1 MTTAAPTVYSQCG
14 LRLRSEVEVS
24 LPTIAG
30 SAWDVDVVWGPDVDD
45 TTTPPEGDLVAS
57 YELRDSTWYTA
68 TATSTGYR
76 LQFTNCGEFEIS
88 ADLAR
93 VVVRKD
99 PSGSRPN
106 LLPILLA
113 GTVSSFLLALGGA
126 TVLHASAV
134 AIDGA
139 ALAFVG
145 QSGRGKTTVAA
156 LMCVDGAALGGRRPR
171 HRRHRTAGHVHGR
184 RGRAA
189 AALAAASIAD
199 ARPDATTRVT
209 ADERSALSLTTAP
222 LGPLPLAAIVVPA
235 PSRTASEVA
244 ITRVPASE
252 ALFALLAF
260 PRVHGWRLPEV
271 LTRDFTT
278 MSRLV
283 NEVPVYAA
291 TIPWGPP
298 FDPSVAPALA
308 RLAAGEHA
316 ATSG

>member
-1 MTTAAPTVYSQCG
+1 M
-14 LRLRSEVEVS
+14 
-24 LPTIAG
+24 
-30 SAWDVDVVWGPDVDD
+30 
-45 TTTPPEGDLVAS
+45 
-57 YELRDSTWYTA
+57 
-68 TATSTGYR
+68 
-76 LQFTNCGEFEIS
+76 
-88 ADLAR
+88 
-93 VVVRKD
+93 
-99 PSGSRPN
+99 
-106 LLPILLA
+106 
-113 GTVSSFLLALGGA
+113 
-126 TVLHASAV
+126 LHASAV

-156 LMCVDGAALGGRRPR
+156 LMCVDGAALVADDLVTVDIGPPVTCTGGAVELRL
-171 HRRHRTAGHVHGR
+171 
-184 RGRAA
+184 RA
-189 AALAAASIAD
+189 AAASIAD

-209 ADERSALSLTTAP
+209 ADERSALSLTAAP

-308 RLAAGEHA
+308 RLA
-316 ATSG
+316 SGRARRHQRVIDPCPTR

>member
-14 LRLRSEVEVS
+14 LRLRSEIEVS
-24 LPTIAG
+24 LPSVDG
-30 SAWDVDVVWGPDVDD
+30 SAWDVDVVWGPDIDD

-76 LQFTNCGEFEIS
+76 LQFTNCGEFVIS

-99 PSGSRPN
+99 PSGSHPD

-156 LMCVDGAALGGRRPR
+156 LMCVDGAALVADTATRTGRP
-171 HRRHRTAGHVHGR
+171 AGLCSV
-184 RGRAA
+184 
-189 AALAAASIAD
+189 AD
-199 ARPDATTRVT
+199 VAVVVV
-209 ADERSALSLTTAP
+209 TTA
-222 LGPLPLAAIVVPA
+222 
-235 PSRTASEVA
+235 
-244 ITRVPASE
+244 
-252 ALFALLAF
+252 
-260 PRVHGWRLPEV
+260 RLS
-271 LTRDFTT
+271 TT
-278 MSRLV
+278 V
-283 NEVPVYAA
+283 
-291 TIPWGPP
+291 
-298 FDPSVAPALA
+298 
-308 RLAAGEHA
+308 
-316 ATSG
+316 

>member
-1 MTTAAPTVYSQCG
+1 MRRRLGVGRRRRSGDPTS
-14 LRLRSEVEVS
+14 
-24 LPTIAG
+24 
-30 SAWDVDVVWGPDVDD
+30 
-45 TTTPPEGDLVAS
+45 TTPPRRPPGELVAS

-76 LQFTNCGEFEIS
+76 LQFTNCGEFVIS

-156 LMCVDGAALGGRRPR
+156 LMCVDGAALVADDLVTVDIGPPVTCTGGAVELRL
-171 HRRHRTAGHVHGR
+171 
-184 RGRAA
+184 RA
-189 AALAAASIAD
+189 AAASIAD

-209 ADERSALSLTTAP
+209 ADERSALSLTAAP

-235 PSRTASEVA
+235 PVAHGVRGGDHAGFRRATRCSPCWRSRACTAGA
-244 ITRVPASE
+244 
-252 ALFALLAF
+252 
-260 PRVHGWRLPEV
+260 
-271 LTRDFTT
+271 
-278 MSRLV
+278 
-283 NEVPVYAA
+283 AA
-291 TIPWGPP
+291 TCSP
-298 FDPSVAPALA
+298 
-308 RLAAGEHA
+308 E
-316 ATSG
+316 TSPR

>member
-24 LPTIAG
+24 LPSIEGA
-30 SAWDVDVVWGPDVDD
+30 AWDVDVVWGPDVDD
-45 TTTPPEGDLVAS
+45 TSTPPEGDLVAS

-68 TATSTGYR
+68 VATSTGYR
-76 LQFTNCGEFEIS
+76 LQFTNCGEFVIS

-99 PSGSRPN
+99 PSGSHPD

-156 LMCVDGAALGGRRPR
+156 LMCVDGAALVADDLVTVDIGPPVTCTGGAVELRLRP
-171 HRRHRTAGHVHGR
+171 
-184 RGRAA
+184 
-189 AALAAASIAD
+189 AAASIAD

-209 ADERSALSLTTAP
+209 ADQRSALSLTAAP

-278 MSRLV
+278 MSSLV

-308 RLAAGEHA
+308 RLATGEHA

>member
-45 TTTPPEGDLVAS
+45 TTTPPAGDLVAS

-68 TATSTGYR
+68 TTTSTGYR

-156 LMCVDGAALGGRRPR
+156 LMCVDGAALVADDLVTVDIGPPVTCTGGAVELRL
-171 HRRHRTAGHVHGR
+171 
-184 RGRAA
+184 RA
-189 AALAAASIAD
+189 AAASIAD

-235 PSRTASEVA
+235 P
-244 ITRVPASE
+244 
-252 ALFALLAF
+252 FAYGV
-260 PRVHGWRLPEV
+260 RGGDHEG
-271 LTRDFTT
+271 
-278 MSRLV
+278 S
-283 NEVPVYAA
+283 
-291 TIPWGPP
+291 
-298 FDPSVAPALA
+298 
-308 RLAAGEHA
+308 GE
-316 ATSG
+316 